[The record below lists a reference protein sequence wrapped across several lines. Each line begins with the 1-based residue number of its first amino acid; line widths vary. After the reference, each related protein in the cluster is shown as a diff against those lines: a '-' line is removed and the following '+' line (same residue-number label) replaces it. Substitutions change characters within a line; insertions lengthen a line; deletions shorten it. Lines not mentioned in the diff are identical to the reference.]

1 LARALH
7 DASRLAAE
15 LDAPALLLTVNISV
29 LQLEDPLFV
38 RDLAA
43 LLAANDWPAERLVL
57 EFDERIGERRGET
70 LRPVLMQLKDLG
82 VRLSIDNLGIG
93 DAALGTIERLPFDT
107 LKISRHLV
115 ARLGAPNERAAR
127 ALAEA
132 LIGIGRAMALTTI
145 GHGVE
150 NARQSETLVAMGCR
164 YAQGF
169 HLARPLPADELV
181 VWLRAAAR

>member
-1 LARALH
+1 
-7 DASRLAAE
+7 
-15 LDAPALLLTVNISV
+15 
-29 LQLEDPLFV
+29 
-38 RDLAA
+38 
-43 LLAANDWPAERLVL
+43 
-57 EFDERIGERRGET
+57 
-70 LRPVLMQLKDLG
+70 
-82 VRLSIDNLGIG
+82 
-93 DAALGTIERLPFDT
+93 
-107 LKISRHLV
+107 
-115 ARLGAPNERAAR
+115 
-127 ALAEA
+127 LAEA